1 MQFQHVI
8 LLFVEL
14 RAYAHT
20 RRRSNVSGCLNP
32 ITKAKIIVMYLQFS
46 TLYD

>member
-20 RRRSNVSGCLNP
+20 RRRSNASGCLNL
-32 ITKAKIIVMYLQFS
+32 IMKAKIIAMHLQFS